1 MAFTSKGKAR
11 RHQEEPHTFLSDLD
25 ILQSR
30 PNYHVHVIKGTDKG
44 NPLKKDFL
52 AYIEPAT
59 DESPERKLPI
69 CLYQGVWHSL
79 KYSSTV
85 NEKLVYL
92 SKPIPRIHNYNVKV
106 PTQTHNSKSE
116 LEKDP
121 LDDTICN
128 SPALLKE
135 PLTPD
140 TPITP
145 TPFFT
150 IVKNNL
156 SQILTMTTMTQT
168 TTQTTTQPMMAV
180 APQHPLTAYELEE
193 LLNIAMGERGGGT
206 RGNPPGPPGEGGPP
220 GGGGPAGGATAAL
233 QPVTAAANV
242 KAMGKDPP
250 LFQGER
256 KKVDTFMNEVE
267 KYLTLNYNITGFN
280 SPKKKVALILTFMQG
295 PKVEEWTRGMLQWIQ
310 QIDDHSNTD
319 DVWHIFQ
326 QRFYA
331 RFTNTQ
337 ADSTARKELVQL
349 KMRFP
354 DIDSYITDFE
364 QTVRKALYRFGSHK
378 MNQQFLAGLPQD
390 VAEDVM
396 RYPTPIT
403 YQEHTKKTLASV
415 RSKVLLQNVF
425 GGNRNF
431 GSFAPQQPCP
441 QWNNNRPQG
450 QGAPQYTSS
459 NAPRWMNNT
468 PVPMNID
475 RNRAPTRGN
484 YRGNYRG
491 NNFRGRQ
498 NPNRYQGNRP
508 QSNFQGNTA
517 ATGNVSNACF
527 QCGEVGHF
535 ARNCP
540 KCQQGGQYNRTAN
553 LIDFNDNQNFP
564 ETDVI
569 EEDRVKVLQAQLNS
583 LSTENREKLALA
595 MGGGDRQD
603 FPSA

>member
-206 RGNPPGPPGEGGPP
+206 RGNPPGPPGGPP
-220 GGGGPAGGATAAL
+220 GGGGPAPTGGTAN
-233 QPVTAAANV
+233 QPVAAATNV

-250 LFQGER
+250 
-256 KKVDTFMNEVE
+256 TFH
-267 KYLTLNYNITGFN
+267 G
-280 SPKKKVALILTFMQG
+280 
-295 PKVEEWTRGMLQWIQ
+295 
-310 QIDDHSNTD
+310 D
-319 DVWHIFQ
+319 
-326 QRFYA
+326 
-331 RFTNTQ
+331 
-337 ADSTARKELVQL
+337 
-349 KMRFP
+349 
-354 DIDSYITDFE
+354 
-364 QTVRKALYRFGSHK
+364 
-378 MNQQFLAGLPQD
+378 
-390 VAEDVM
+390 
-396 RYPTPIT
+396 
-403 YQEHTKKTLASV
+403 
-415 RSKVLLQNVF
+415 RSK
-425 GGNRNF
+425 
-431 GSFAPQQPCP
+431 AD
-441 QWNNNRPQG
+441 
-450 QGAPQYTSS
+450 T
-459 NAPRWMNNT
+459 
-468 PVPMNID
+468 
-475 RNRAPTRGN
+475 
-484 YRGNYRG
+484 
-491 NNFRGRQ
+491 
-498 NPNRYQGNRP
+498 
-508 QSNFQGNTA
+508 
-517 ATGNVSNACF
+517 
-527 QCGEVGHF
+527 
-535 ARNCP
+535 
-540 KCQQGGQYNRTAN
+540 
-553 LIDFNDNQNFP
+553 
-564 ETDVI
+564 
-569 EEDRVKVLQAQLNS
+569 
-583 LSTENREKLALA
+583 
-595 MGGGDRQD
+595 
-603 FPSA
+603 